1 MKWKY
6 WYSLDYNRCAGEN
19 VTAKLLVLPV
29 IHSLCFE
36 KCLYKA
42 CFSLVKLSAQEDAEM
57 EAFVMKDGS
66 ANVLM
71 DSTAL
76 TVKKVKNTDSQL
88 PGLLLSEMGVTQE
101 PHMYF

>member
-6 WYSLDYNRCAGEN
+6 WYSINYNQCAGEN
-19 VTAKLLVLPV
+19 VTSNLFMLPV
-29 IHSLCFE
+29 IHSICFE

-57 EAFVMKDGS
+57 EASVMKDGS

-76 TVKKVKNTDSQL
+76 TVKKVKNTASQL